1 MVGANHSVYIEL
13 TNKVNA
19 YAKEMGYPEK
29 SGENFMK
36 TKYRISIEE
45 TVAQDFELERIFP
58 NIPLVKMTKNT
69 MIF

>member
-1 MVGANHSVYIEL
+1 
-13 TNKVNA
+13 
-19 YAKEMGYPEK
+19 MGYPEK

-45 TVAQDFELERIFP
+45 TVVQDFELDRIFP